1 MGDTLERF
9 TIHVDDRVL
18 DDLRARLALTR
29 FPDQIAETGWE
40 YGIPVDYVRDLV
52 GYWRNRYDWRTHEA
66 RLNELDHFRTEID
79 GQPIHFVHA
88 RSTAADAFPLLL
100 THGWPGS
107 VVEFLDVIPL
117 LTAPGDGIAF
127 DVVAPSLPG
136 YAFSGPT
143 HTRGWDVS
151 RIACAFAAL
160 MDRLGYERYGA
171 QGGDWGAQVAT
182 RIGALDTGHCAAIHL
197 NMPIANPPAEPVEL
211 GDADKADHAPDARRR
226 AQRLP
231 GRAAR
236 LDRREAPDVERLR
249 RRSRERL
256 HARPD
261 AHERD
266 GVLGHADDHVLGP
279 PLLGAPA
286 HPRRAARVRRGP
298 DGRGAL
304 PEGDPPLPAPLG
316 RTPLQRDA
324 LGRDATGR
332 ALRRDGAT
340 RAVRRRPA
348 HLLPHRRVSR
358 IAPTRHSCHSR

>member
-151 RIACAFAAL
+151 RIARAFAAL

-182 RIGALDTGHCAAIHL
+182 RIGALDTGHVISGL
-197 NMPIANPPAEPVEL
+197 V
-211 GDADKADHAPDARRR
+211 G
-226 AQRLP
+226 
-231 GRAAR
+231 
-236 LDRREAPDVERLR
+236 
-249 RRSRERL
+249 
-256 HARPD
+256 
-261 AHERD
+261 
-266 GVLGHADDHVLGP
+266 
-279 PLLGAPA
+279 
-286 HPRRAARVRRGP
+286 
-298 DGRGAL
+298 
-304 PEGDPPLPAPLG
+304 
-316 RTPLQRDA
+316 
-324 LGRDATGR
+324 
-332 ALRRDGAT
+332 
-340 RAVRRRPA
+340 
-348 HLLPHRRVSR
+348 
-358 IAPTRHSCHSR
+358 IAPQRGLDELDPSAGPAQGGGVVGAVDGTHFGHCAKLSLERPHCRPGCAGAR